1 MKNITHIMVLL
12 LLVLTG
18 CKEEKKQEIKA
29 PKPELTVLEKVANA
43 HGFDNWAKVNEL
55 KFTFNVD
62 RDTNHFERVWTW
74 KPKTND
80 VTAKSLETEISYN
93 RKALD
98 SITSKTDAAFIN
110 DKFWLLL
117 PFQLIWDQNNFKH
130 EHSAQSQ
137 APISKKAMQKLTI
150 VYGAEGGYT
159 PGDAYDIYFG
169 DDHIIQE
176 WVFRKANSAEPSM
189 TTTWEDYTTI
199 NGMKFAK
206 SHKKE
211 GENFNLHFTA
221 IEVK

>member
-18 CKEEKKQEIKA
+18 CKEEKKQEIIA
-29 PKPELTVLEKVANA
+29 PEPELTVLEKVANA
-43 HGFDNWAKVNEL
+43 HGFNNWANVNEL

-117 PFQLIWDQNNFKH
+117 PFQLIWDQNNFKY

-221 IEVK
+221 IAVK